1 MNYSFYDADKRAD
14 RIEQKVSEKVSFADD
29 EIENY
34 AHYLQSLKYEIQEVS
49 DQIKYIDDQNLLRK
63 SRLSNDKLH
72 QNLQKKMSFIHENS
86 IHQSKLRKINFEHSQ
101 TISAMTADFDDLINN
116 MTEWSEQLISKK
128 VDPINK
134 KLEIAK
140 KKLSKLQGAS
150 MTGTVVKGYLDDSD
164 DELTMDDLDSSDDEI
179 KNRDIQLQI
188 SRIQELEYTIERK
201 KKERINDL
209 EKVKKQLGTC
219 ITMIQNIVQKNKKEK
234 DAILK
239 KLKSNDT
246 AYNSKMKKVNNDY
259 QRDINDLKVKV
270 EANEKLVAQIEEE
283 IEHKMQEFTTRML
296 SLKRESDV
304 TKSEMKSLN
313 QSSNINSS
321 VLSEKSQLSIQLEGT
336 LIQKKEELDQKRM
349 ILANEYEANAS
360 LKRELNLKKIDQKL
374 EMRREARK

>member
-63 SRLSNDKLH
+63 SRLSNDRLH

-150 MTGTVVKGYLDDSD
+150 MSGTVVKGYLDDSD
-164 DELTMDDLDSSDDEI
+164 DELTMNDLDSSDDEI
-179 KNRDIQLQI
+179 KNHDVQLQI
-188 SRIQELEYTIERK
+188 SRIQELENTIERK
-201 KKERINDL
+201 KKERIGDL

-239 KLKSNDT
+239 KLKSNET

-283 IEHKMQEFTTRML
+283 IENKMQEFTSRML

-336 LIQKKEELDQKRM
+336 LIQKREELDQKRM